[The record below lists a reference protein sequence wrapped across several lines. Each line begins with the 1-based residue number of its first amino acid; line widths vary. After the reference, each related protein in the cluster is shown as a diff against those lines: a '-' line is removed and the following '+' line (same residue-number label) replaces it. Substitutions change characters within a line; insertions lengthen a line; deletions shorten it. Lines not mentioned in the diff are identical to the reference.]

1 MTSPLA
7 TNKKEEIINLINQVL
22 GAEDKIDRNIF
33 YQEIEKNI
41 NPDLSTEEIFK
52 VVLLTA
58 TSLLEKDPIYD
69 KLASHFLLQ
78 KTYWEVFAETLPNQ
92 STYQQLFINNIKLL
106 VEKDILDKR
115 LLEFDLARLSQSL
128 TSERDKLFNY
138 LGLETLT
145 GRYLLRRDKTLYET
159 PQFF

>member
-41 NPDLSTEEIFK
+41 NPNLSTEEIFK

-115 LLEFDLARLSQSL
+115 LLEFDLERLSQSL

-145 GRYLLRRDKTLYET
+145 GRYLLRRDETLYET

>member
-58 TSLLEKDPIYD
+58 TSLLEKD
-69 KLASHFLLQ
+69 
-78 KTYWEVFAETLPNQ
+78 
-92 STYQQLFINNIKLL
+92 
-106 VEKDILDKR
+106 ILDKR
-115 LLEFDLARLSQSL
+115 LLEFDLAKLSQSL

-145 GRYLLRRDKTLYET
+145 GRYLLRRDKTLYEA